1 MERVICR
8 GNKLALSGVES
19 TLGGTAHAKSQR
31 AIAEVTL
38 FGAVAFVCYEA
49 VFRSWEKLPFTCSH
63 LPGRTPMWILALRLY
78 AFLWLLPLP
87 NFILLGCLYSP
98 IAFFIVLVALITIGA
113 YLHVTRRDYRSQI
126 RLTYEES
133 MSLPYSRSVS

>member
-49 VFRSWEKLPFTCSH
+49 VFCSWEKLPFTCSH
-63 LPGRTPMWILALRLY
+63 LPGKTPMWILALRLY

-87 NFILLGCLYSP
+87 SFILLGCY
-98 IAFFIVLVALITIGA
+98 IVR
-113 YLHVTRRDYRSQI
+113 LHF
-126 RLTYEES
+126 L
-133 MSLPYSRSVS
+133 LCW